1 MSTILFLIIGIA
13 AGAAIGWLAS
23 SSKSGKLAETLRSE
37 ISEKEMQLKMLRR
50 EMELTC
56 EQRRK
61 DDEARD
67 RHYAEQLR
75 VAREQLKNAT
85 DELLHLRAEELNR
98 SNSSQMN
105 AIIEPLKEK
114 IKEMQEAM
122 ENTREMNTRN
132 TASLHQA
139 IEDVIKRTASIG
151 DEAGKLAKALRHENK
166 IQGNWGETILN
177 ELLESQG
184 LKQGIHYEVQ
194 STIKDKNGKPVL
206 NETTD
211 KRMIPDVILNYNKGK
226 SLIIDSKVSLAAFL
240 DYTAA
245 ETEEE
250 RREALDRHIK
260 SIRSHVKELANK
272 NYKRYILPPRES
284 LNFMI
289 MFVPNESALQL
300 AIINDPSLWREALSA
315 GVFIAGE
322 YNLVATLRIV
332 ELAWIQEVQ
341 AEQQR
346 KVSEL
351 ATQLIERVGEFYSH
365 FRLIRERMEAV
376 DRAYS
381 EAEKKLMTGR
391 QNLIAPAQKLKEMG
405 YKEKD
410 RYPLPESDGNI
421 EMLQK

>member
-1 MSTILFLIIGIA
+1 MSTIIFLIIGIA
-13 AGAAIGWLAS
+13 TGIAIGWLAS
-23 SSKSGKLAETLRSE
+23 STKSGKVAANLRAG
-37 ISEKEMQLKMLRR
+37 ISEKETEIRMLRR

-421 EMLQK
+421 EMLQE

>member
-1 MSTILFLIIGIA
+1 MSTIVFLIIGII
-13 AGAAIGWLAS
+13 AGAVIGWLAS
-23 SSKSGKLAETLRSE
+23 ASKSGKIAATLRAE
-37 ISEKEMQLKMLRR
+37 ISEKDAEVKMLHR
-50 EMELTC
+50 EMELTG

-61 DDEARD
+61 DDEVRD

-75 VAREQLKNAT
+75 VTREQLKNAT
-85 DELLHLRAEELNR
+85 DELLRLRAEELNKT
-98 SNSSQMN
+98 NSSQMN

-122 ENTREMNTRN
+122 ESTREMNTRN

-151 DEAGKLAKALRHENK
+151 DQAGKLAKALRHENK

-206 NETTD
+206 NENTD

-240 DYTAA
+240 DYTSA

-250 RREALDRHIK
+250 RQMALDRHIK

-300 AIINDPSLWREALSA
+300 AIINDPALWREALSA

-351 ATQLIERVGEFYSH
+351 ATQLIERVGEFYFH
-365 FRLIRERMEAV
+365 FKLIRERMEAV
-376 DRAYS
+376 NKAYTD
-381 EAEKKLMTGR
+381 AEKKLMTGR
-391 QNLIAPAQKLKEMG
+391 QNLIAPAQKLKDMG
-405 YKEKD
+405 YKEKEK
-410 RYPLPESDGNI
+410 YPLPENSNDF
-421 EMLQK
+421 ELLQE

>member
-1 MSTILFLIIGIA
+1 MSTIIFLIIGIA
-13 AGAAIGWLAS
+13 AGIAIGWLSATA
-23 SSKSGKLAETLRSE
+23 KSGKVAANLRAG
-37 ISEKEMQLKMLRR
+37 ISEKETEIRMLRR

-421 EMLQK
+421 EMLQE

>member
-1 MSTILFLIIGIA
+1 MSTIIFLIIGIA
-13 AGAAIGWLAS
+13 TGIAIGWLAS
-23 SSKSGKLAETLRSE
+23 STKSGKVAANLRAG
-37 ISEKEMQLKMLRR
+37 ISEKETEIRMLRR

-166 IQGNWGETILN
+166 LQGNWGETILN

-376 DRAYS
+376 DKAYS

-421 EMLQK
+421 EMLQE

>member
-1 MSTILFLIIGIA
+1 MSTIIFLIIGIA
-13 AGAAIGWLAS
+13 TGIAIGWLAS
-23 SSKSGKLAETLRSE
+23 STKSGKVAANLRAG
-37 ISEKEMQLKMLRR
+37 ISEKETEIRMLRR

-376 DRAYS
+376 DKAYS

-421 EMLQK
+421 EMLQE